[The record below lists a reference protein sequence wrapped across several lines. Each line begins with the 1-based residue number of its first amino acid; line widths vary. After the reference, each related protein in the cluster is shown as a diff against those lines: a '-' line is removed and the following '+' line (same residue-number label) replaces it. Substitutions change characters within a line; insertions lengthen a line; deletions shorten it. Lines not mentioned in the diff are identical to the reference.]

1 MNSEVRE
8 LSDQLIS
15 ICGELG
21 LAFDLTINP
30 VKLGPDCYY
39 FYATYLDDNCHR
51 LGFCKEE
58 KFYALT
64 GGETIEILN
73 GDNVKLTKTAKGT

>member
-1 MNSEVRE
+1 MSSEIRN
-8 LSDQLIS
+8 LADQLIP

-39 FYATYLDDNCHR
+39 FYATYLNDSCHR
-51 LGFCKEE
+51 LGFCREE

-64 GGETIEILN
+64 GGKTIEILD
-73 GDNVKLTKTAKGT
+73 GDNVKLTKTPKDA